1 MNAKPIIPLIAAL
14 AGPVFSQNGV
24 LDLTA
29 PANYANQPVPNY
41 INKDNTPADNPIT
54 DLGATLG
61 RVMFYDKRLS
71 KNDTIS
77 CSSCHQQEHAFGDPS
92 LASTGVAGTTG
103 RHSMRLVNARFS
115 NEPRFFWDERATS
128 AEDQATQPIQDHKE
142 MGFSGTDG
150 DGEMGNTLTVWAWD
164 PAFNIYALQEAEK
177 VYQQDHPDFTLDIQE
192 LTWDDVQIKLTT
204 LAQSQE
210 FDQLPDIFLMQNNAF
225 QKNVINY
232 PDIFTDITDS
242 GVDFSQFPEG
252 VTAYSTVDGMNYG
265 VPFDSGTAINAM
277 RTDILEQA
285 GYTIDDFTDVS
296 WDDYVTMGEDVL
308 AKTGMPMLSG
318 QAGSSDMILMM
329 LQSAGASLFD
339 DEGNPTIVDN
349 EALNSA
355 IAVYADMVKKGVFV
369 EVNSWDEYIA
379 TIVNGTVA
387 STINGVW
394 ISGSIQTATD
404 QAGMWGVTDLP
415 ALSGISGSTHFSAN
429 GGSSWAVSSNADVA
443 LAEDFLNSTFAGST
457 EFYDTILPGAGAVA
471 NWLPAGD
478 SAVYAEP
485 LDFFGGQAI
494 YADVLKFSAGV
505 PSNNTGVYYYE
516 ARDAVSAAITKIIN
530 GEDAQGALEE
540 AQANVEFA
548 MS

>member
-1 MNAKPIIPLIAAL
+1 MYK
-14 AGPVFSQNGV
+14 F
-24 LDLTA
+24 
-29 PANYANQPVPNY
+29 
-41 INKDNTPADNPIT
+41 
-54 DLGATLG
+54 
-61 RVMFYDKRLS
+61 R
-71 KNDTIS
+71 
-77 CSSCHQQEHAFGDPS
+77 
-92 LASTGVAGTTG
+92 TGVAVAATAVAALGLAACSSGGTTD
-103 RHSMRLVNARFS
+103 
-115 NEPRFFWDERATS
+115 EPT
-128 AEDQATQPIQDHKE
+128 
-142 MGFSGTDG
+142 GSGGG
-150 DGEMGNTLTVWAWD
+150 DTGGEMGTTLTVWAWD

-177 VYQQDHPDFTLDIQE
+177 VYQADHPDFTLDIQE
-192 LTWDDVQIKLTT
+192 QTWDDVQVKLTT
-204 LAQSQE
+204 LAQSGE
-210 FDQLPDIFLMQNNAF
+210 LDQLPDIFLMQNNAF

-232 PDIFTDITDS
+232 PDVFTDITDS
-242 GVDFSQFPEG
+242 GVDFSQFPDG

-277 RTDILEQA
+277 RTDVLEQA
-285 GYTIDDFTDVS
+285 GYTVDDFTDVT
-296 WDDYVTMGEDVL
+296 WAEYITMGEDVL
-308 AKTGMPMLSG
+308 AKTGMPMMTG

-339 DEGNPTIVDN
+339 AEGNPTITDN
-349 EALNSA
+349 AALEAA

-379 TIVNGTVA
+379 SIVNGTVA

-394 ISGSIQTATD
+394 ISGSIQSAAD
-404 QAGMWGVTDLP
+404 QAGMWAVTNLP
-415 ALSGISGSTHFSAN
+415 SLDGIDGATHFSAN

-443 LAEDFLNSTFAGST
+443 LAADFLNSTFAGST

-478 SAVYAEP
+478 SDVYAEP

-494 YADVLKFSAGV
+494 YADVLQFSAGV

-530 GEDAQGALEE
+530 GDDAQSALSE